1 MSATA
6 PLRMGFCGAG
16 WVVRNCYR
24 PALEALGGRIVV
36 AAVLEPDPA
45 ARATVKELFPE
56 AALVSTREAL
66 LAAPVEVV
74 VVASPNPC
82 HVDDAEAFLEA
93 GLACLVEKP
102 VLRGDADRA
111 RLTAAAR
118 RGGAALAAG
127 VACRHRADVRRWL
140 EGAAEIGPLRGLD
153 LTWHRHR
160 GVPATAWHLADSPG
174 WTGVF
179 ADLGSHLVDLAGAA
193 LGWRTDGL
201 AIRFARQTR
210 TGHAAPAAWYDGTAP
225 ELSPS
230 AFGPADRFE
239 AEGRVAD
246 CTVRLSVRWRDETPG
261 DLVRLDAIGEDGVCR
276 LDGLFG
282 FSGERRTPHQRVTLK
297 RRGEAPEI
305 SDFMPGPA
313 LHVAGFAAMLEAFQR
328 RAAAGWQEQP
338 DLDCAARL
346 GDAIATALR

>member
-1 MSATA
+1 MSPPA
-6 PLRMGFCGAG
+6 PLRIGFCGAG

-24 PALEALGGRIVV
+24 PALEALGGRIAV
-36 AAVLEPDPA
+36 AVVLEPEPA
-45 ARATVKELFPE
+45 AQAAVRKLFPD
-56 AALVSTREAL
+56 AMIVSTRADL
-66 LAAPVEVV
+66 SAAPVAAI

-82 HVDDAEAFLEA
+82 HVDDAAAFLKA

-102 VLRGDADRA
+102 VLRGTADRA
-111 RLTAAAR
+111 RLTAAGR
-118 RGGAALAAG
+118 RGGAALVAG
-127 VACRHRADVRRWL
+127 VACRHRPDAQRWL
-140 EGAAEIGPLRGLD
+140 EGAATIGPLRRLD

-160 GVPATAWHLADSPG
+160 GFPATAWHLAKSPG

-201 AIRFARQTR
+201 DIRFARQSR
-210 TGHAAPAAWYDGTAP
+210 TGHAAPAAWYDGTAL
-225 ELSPS
+225 EVMPS
-230 AFGPADRFE
+230 ATGVAGRFE
-239 AEGRVAD
+239 AQWRVAG
-246 CTVRLSVRWRDETPG
+246 CTVCLSVRWLDDTPG
-261 DLVRLDAIGEDGVCR
+261 DIVRLEAIGDDGACR

-282 FSGERRTPHQRVTLK
+282 FSSERRIPHQRVTLQ

-313 LHVAGFAAMLEAFQR
+313 LHVAGFAAMLAAFHR

-338 DLDCAARL
+338 DLNFTAAL
-346 GDAIATALR
+346 GDAIETALR

>member
-1 MSATA
+1 MSPPA

-36 AAVLEPDPA
+36 AVVLEPAPA
-45 ARATVKELFPE
+45 ARATAQDLFPE
-56 AALVSTREAL
+56 AMVVSTREDL
-66 LAAPVEVV
+66 LAAPVEAI

-82 HVDDAEAFLEA
+82 HVDDTEAFLSA

-102 VLRGDADRA
+102 VLRGTADRA
-111 RLTAAAR
+111 RLTAAGR

-127 VACRHRADVRRWL
+127 VACRHRPDVRRWL
-140 EGAAEIGPLRGLD
+140 EGAATIGPLRRLD

-201 AIRFARQTR
+201 DIRFARQSR
-210 TGHAAPAAWYDGTAP
+210 TGHTAPAAWYDGTAL
-225 ELSPS
+225 EVMPS
-230 AFGPADRFE
+230 ATGVAARFE
-239 AEGRVAD
+239 AELRVAD
-246 CTVRLSVRWRDETPG
+246 CVVHLSVRWLDDTPG
-261 DLVRLDAIGEDGVCR
+261 DVVRLDAIGDDGACR
-276 LDGLFG
+276 LHGLFG
-282 FSGERRTPHQRVTLK
+282 FSTERRTPHQRVTLR
-297 RRGEAPEI
+297 RRGKGPEI
-305 SDFMPGPA
+305 DEFTPGPA
-313 LHVAGFAAMLEAFQR
+313 LHVEGFVAMLDVFHH
-328 RAAAGWQEQP
+328 RAAAGWREEP
-338 DLDCAARL
+338 DLAFAARL
-346 GDAIATALR
+346 GDAIETALR